1 MSKKQ
6 KRAVA
11 EKILFQKEEYLKT
24 NDKLRCRYQFLEKF
38 TLCEICCKAIL
49 KEYKKNNKTFS
60 SEKNL
65 KLDMREIPAALKFA
79 GYSIEE
85 EILRLI
91 FAGSGNYTKRGCKSA
106 KQLRNGIVHN
116 LSESDIEEVC
126 KRYTCL
132 CATMDSFLNYF
143 RKEIHAS
150 ASRKKHDL
158 PHKHAA

>member
-11 EKILFQKEEYLKT
+11 EKLLIQKEEYLKK
-24 NDKLRCRYQFLEKF
+24 NDKLRYRYQFLEKF

-65 KLDMREIPAALKFA
+65 KLNMREIPAALKFA

-85 EILRLI
+85 EILSI
-91 FAGSGNYTKRGCKSA
+91 VFSSSGNYMKRGSKSA

-126 KRYTCL
+126 KRYIFL
-132 CATMDSFLNYF
+132 CTAMDSFLNYF
-143 RKEIHAS
+143 RKETDAS
-150 ASRKKHDL
+150 ASKKKRDL
-158 PHKHAA
+158 PHKNAA